1 MSLVLL
7 ALWSASLAHAETLY
21 LTDSV
26 QGLRW
31 PDATQTTVSLGK
43 GDEVEVLVKD
53 GALVRVR
60 KGTDFGWVPADKLV
74 ATKPEGGADGATA
87 R

>member
-1 MSLVLL
+1 MSLVLF

-21 LTDSV
+21 VTDSV
-26 QGLRW
+26 PGVRW
-31 PDATQTTVSLGK
+31 PDAAQTTVSLGK

-74 ATKPEGGADGATA
+74 ATKPEGAAEGLIV